1 MRNNSIFNNSDNRKY
16 RSIIK
21 VETKKETD
29 KNLVLTHLSSEK
41 EFYTNEVSKTEK
53 ELMSLTA
60 DYVKYVNKTKDR
72 ESELRTHISSLSE
85 KIRIK
90 DIGKVKSAMNELQ
103 RQIID
108 NISEIENLKRKEINK
123 KKTDIENRINLRI
136 MDSEFRFKNILSKKL
151 DEQDNMLRSLVEYT
165 KEMEK
170 IRENYENIRKKSE
183 NLSKEN
189 KGCRTNIKE
198 LELKNSKIKIEL
210 TNLKKYFNYVCLKIQ
225 KNGKL
230 DDSNHNPLYLSQ
242 NNTKDHTDNDPK
254 EKISQNNPFS
264 VQADLVTIKN
274 LLQNENFIKN
284 YPRSSSIISS
294 LANILENLKLR
305 INKSKSE
312 FEIMTNTNKLQEKV
326 IELTKPFKLKTF
338 NNTFNNFPK
347 RNSFIDTNN
356 LKNQV
361 ALNKELREDLIDSL
375 IKDPDIINMV
385 YGEKIPD
392 SILFKKR
399 LLLN

>member
-1 MRNNSIFNNSDNRKY
+1 MRNNSIFNSSGNRKH

-21 VETKKETD
+21 IETKKETD

-53 ELMSLTA
+53 ELMSLMA
-60 DYVKYVNKTKDR
+60 DYVKYANKTKDR
-72 ESELRTHISSLSE
+72 ESELRTHIINLSE

-90 DIGKVKSAMNELQ
+90 DIDKVKSTMNELQ
-103 RQIID
+103 RQIIE
-108 NISEIENLKRKEINK
+108 NISEIEILKRKEINK

-170 IRENYENIRKKSE
+170 IRENYENIKKKSE
-183 NLSKEN
+183 NLLKEN
-189 KGCRTNIKE
+189 KGCRNHIKE

-225 KNGKL
+225 KHGKL
-230 DDSNHNPLYLSQ
+230 DNSNRDHLYLSHNQ
-242 NNTKDHTDNDPK
+242 SKDQTDNDQK
-254 EKISQNNPFS
+254 EIVSQNNPFTA
-264 VQADLVTIKN
+264 QADLVTIKN

-294 LANILENLKLR
+294 LANILENIKLR
-305 INKSKSE
+305 INKLKSE
-312 FEIMTNTNKLQEKV
+312 FDIMTNTNKLQEKV
-326 IELTKPFKLKTF
+326 IDLIKPFKLKTF

-347 RNSFIDTNN
+347 KNSLIDTNI

-361 ALNKELREDLIDSL
+361 TFNKEIRENIIDSL

-392 SILFKKR
+392 SNMFKKR